1 MEKKKVRTEEDIR
14 EQLAHLEQEKRNGG
28 PFTEF
33 ENIARKAAK
42 QALEWVL
49 GETDNILT
57 Y

>member
-1 MEKKKVRTEEDIR
+1 VKNMRTEQEIR
-14 EQLAHLEQEKRNGG
+14 KSLKTLENDTLTKG

-33 ENIARKAAK
+33 EIIARKAAK

-49 GETDNILT
+49 EETDKLLT

>member
-1 MEKKKVRTEEDIR
+1 MRTEQEIR
-14 EQLAHLEQEKRNGG
+14 KRLNDLENGTLTVG

-49 GETDNILT
+49 EETESLLT

>member
-1 MEKKKVRTEEDIR
+1 MRTEQEIR
-14 EQLAHLEQEKRNGG
+14 KRLRDLDNETQTDG

-33 ENIARKAAK
+33 KNIARKAAK

-49 GETDNILT
+49 EETESLLT

>member
-1 MEKKKVRTEEDIR
+1 MRTEQEIRRRLRELEDETR
-14 EQLAHLEQEKRNGG
+14 TSG

-33 ENIARKAAK
+33 KIIARKAAK

-49 GETDNILT
+49 EENDNLLT